1 MGYMYDIPKTME
13 TIDAE
18 GYLHSGDVAEFDDD
32 HDENVPKPSGFM
44 RITGK
49 GHNLHIV
56 SLWPV

>member
-1 MGYMYDIPKTME
+1 MGYMYDISKTTE

-49 GHNLHIV
+49 RQNLCIV
-56 SLWPV
+56 S

>member
-1 MGYMYDIPKTME
+1 MYDIPKTME

-49 GHNLHIV
+49 RQNLCIV
-56 SLWPV
+56 S